1 MVAPSSSDD
10 AVDNSKASYEAPAPC
25 TSQVIQVPCS
35 DWARQEGDVGC
46 TPVHSDDGTVDT
58 KTPSG
63 EVQSPEVL
71 TQHYLRLLNTGRL
84 ASREKS
90 KREALK
96 ASSRACTA
104 ETSQR
109 SNASP
114 LHTRSVHTADITR
127 LRASTRALSVTPLH
141 PTSLP
146 SSSSRSMS
154 PCSDGDNT
162 LAAASLGPDQLQPPL
177 PQTPP
182 SPSSS
187 RRSTSPQ
194 EVQGHGRAG
203 SLEEPEPPASTSS
216 AGPRAGLQRCQPG
229 VSGSTG
235 ELAYNH
241 SAFCKVYGPGPGA
254 YTPSTDRR
262 GAWDAQSYSFGNA
275 RQRPQHVC
283 IHDRVASPGPVYLP
297 RTDSL
302 SWSTSP
308 PRYRFGR
315 RHVGSRFDTQHD
327 HQPSNAPHWNPG
339 PGDYHAQ
346 MLHRSKSQHLGADAP
361 RTVFSH
367 APKLVCPSLNLSA
380 TVFVS
385 SSHAQLENAGVF
397 SPGPAFY
404 SPQNSLVK
412 SAAPQHTMSAKFP
425 TYFDLCLDPTR
436 QLSPGPGVHDPRAR
450 DKRGTKVW
458 GSDPR
463 ATFGKAPRE
472 WDPELRLSA
481 APFISHKHA
490 QHANHGVHSPGPA
503 QQAGRE
509 PRKAY
514 GHITTP
520 LLASGPRDR
529 FFTRFEEGRVA

>member
-1 MVAPSSSDD
+1 MVAPIPRDD

-71 TQHYLRLLNTGRL
+71 TQ
-84 ASREKS
+84 
-90 KREALK
+90 
-96 ASSRACTA
+96 
-104 ETSQR
+104 
-109 SNASP
+109 
-114 LHTRSVHTADITR
+114 
-127 LRASTRALSVTPLH
+127 
-141 PTSLP
+141 
-146 SSSSRSMS
+146 
-154 PCSDGDNT
+154 
-162 LAAASLGPDQLQPPL
+162 
-177 PQTPP
+177 
-182 SPSSS
+182 
-187 RRSTSPQ
+187 
-194 EVQGHGRAG
+194 
-203 SLEEPEPPASTSS
+203 PA
-216 AGPRAGLQRCQPG
+216 
-229 VSGSTG
+229 VNGSTG

-315 RHVGSRFDTQHD
+315 RHVGSRFETQHD

-367 APKLVCPSLNLSA
+367 APKLNMPVLLAPSQVCPSLNLSA

-514 GHITTP
+514 GHVTTP